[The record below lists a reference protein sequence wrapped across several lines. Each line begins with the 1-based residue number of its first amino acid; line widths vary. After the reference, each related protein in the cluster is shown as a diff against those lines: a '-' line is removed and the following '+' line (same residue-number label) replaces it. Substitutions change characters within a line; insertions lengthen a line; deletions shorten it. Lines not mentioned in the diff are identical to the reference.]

1 MKSSGVV
8 LIYGRDEAAIEAG
21 RALSEKLD
29 VTVLLSRPSDVVPHR
44 VWDFPVLQGTIRTAS
59 GHLGAFELTV
69 DDFALPSPSSRE
81 ALRFGPS
88 RDGAVSHCDLILDL
102 AGGTPLFTAHEL
114 RDGYLRVDPRDR
126 AGLAAAITKAG
137 DLVGTFDKPRY
148 VDFQADLCVH
158 SRSRIVG
165 CTRCLD
171 VCPTGAITP
180 AGNHV
185 AISAEI
191 CAGCGSCAAACPTG
205 AASYTLPDAETLLR
219 RLRTLLTAYAAA
231 GGRDAVV
238 LFHDAGHGAPLID
251 ALARFG
257 PGLPAHVLPVVVNE
271 VTQLGPEAWTAPL
284 AWGAV
289 AMRALAPARQ
299 KHDTA
304 GLGRTLTIA
313 NLLTEALG
321 YGPARCGLIE
331 TDDPDL
337 LRAALDDMPSGAPS
351 PRPSTFLPTGRK
363 RSLLEQSMLELHRA
377 ASMPVDLV
385 ALPPGAPFGSLDIQV
400 EGCTLCLSCVT
411 ACPTGALSDSQEKP
425 ALFFSES
432 ACVQCGLCANTCPED
447 VIALHP
453 RMNFLAWN
461 APRALVKEE
470 EPFHC
475 IACAKPFGTR
485 STVERIIAKLEGKH
499 WMYSGENARRLD
511 VIRMCD
517 SCRVEAV
524 VNEGLDPYEGAGR
537 PAPRT
542 TDDYLRDRQTLR
554 DPFA

>member
-1 MKSSGVV
+1 
-8 LIYGRDEAAIEAG
+8 
-21 RALSEKLD
+21 
-29 VTVLLSRPSDVVPHR
+29 
-44 VWDFPVLQGTIRTAS
+44 
-59 GHLGAFELTV
+59 
-69 DDFALPSPSSRE
+69 
-81 ALRFGPS
+81 
-88 RDGAVSHCDLILDL
+88 
-102 AGGTPLFTAHEL
+102 
-114 RDGYLRVDPRDR
+114 
-126 AGLAAAITKAG
+126 
-137 DLVGTFDKPRY
+137 
-148 VDFQADLCVH
+148 
-158 SRSRIVG
+158 
-165 CTRCLD
+165 

-377 ASMPVDLV
+377 ASMPVDVV